1 MPVHFFHSFF
11 ISSTSSGRYKNRPTI
26 TSCVMF
32 TLTLEIQKVGNP
44 PRTRDDCVGESI
56 AHPAQVLQVY
66 HDWVE
71 VARILLEHTFFKKK
85 TAVWLPH
92 FWRGC
97 DLVRLARACWRQD
110 PIKLDKAGSGLWHG
124 CPILVD
130 LTLRFP
136 NPYFIEP
143 LQDPGASRK

>member
-1 MPVHFFHSFF
+1 MVYVSPHQRRH
-11 ISSTSSGRYKNRPTI
+11 IDCPTI

-32 TLTLEIQKVGNP
+32 SLTLELQNVGNP
-44 PRTRDDCVGESI
+44 PRTMDDCVGESI
-56 AHPAQVLQVY
+56 AHPAQELQVY
-66 HDWVE
+66 PYWVGG
-71 VARILLEHTFFKKK
+71 ARIILEHIFFEK
-85 TAVWLPH
+85 TTLWLPH